1 MFKKLLLS
9 LLMATGISSTAHALT
24 LEQFKELADDAK
36 YRKATIMYLGG
47 VNDSVKIMAT
57 WSDEDCTQWKVLS
70 PNQLMAA
77 FEAHYPKIED
87 KDTLIAYW
95 AFKYAFQHGGCADE

>member
-24 LEQFKELADDAK
+24 VEQFQDLADGD

-47 VNDSVKIMAT
+47 VNDAARIFNVWT
-57 WSDEDCTQWKVLS
+57 YEDCTQWKTLS
-70 PNQLMAA
+70 PNPFIAA

-87 KDTLIAYW
+87 KQQHISVW
-95 AFKYAFQHGGCADE
+95 AFSYALKHGGCADE